1 MQQSTMSGEEKPTIV
16 ALWSMDEMTTM
27 RVDGW
32 SVFFPPSS
40 SFKKSFLYKEF
51 CFRFFFERAL
61 SHRHNS
67 RNL

>member
-1 MQQSTMSGEEKPTIV
+1 MQQSTMSGEGKTTIV
-16 ALWSMDEMTTM
+16 ALWSMDDEMTTM

-32 SVFFPPSS
+32 SFFPRVQASRNHFYMKNS
-40 SFKKSFLYKEF
+40 VFV
-51 CFRFFFERAL
+51 FFERAL